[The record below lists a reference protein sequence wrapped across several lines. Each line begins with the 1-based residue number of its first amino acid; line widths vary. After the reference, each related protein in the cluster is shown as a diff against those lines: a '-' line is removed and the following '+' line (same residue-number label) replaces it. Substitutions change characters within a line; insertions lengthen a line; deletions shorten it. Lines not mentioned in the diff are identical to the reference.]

1 MTNNFSLITT
11 TPFSN
16 WKDQIKTAQLS
27 KILIVIVVKNPI
39 KIIRKLSIG
48 KYTKLTLNFN
58 LSFYFS
64 QFCTLAFCA
73 KCRYKTRVYPLSED
87 LSRGDCCKICD
98 RKFFIRE
105 MMKDK

>member
-1 MTNNFSLITT
+1 MV
-11 TPFSN
+11 
-16 WKDQIKTAQLS
+16 QIKTALLS
-27 KILIVIVVKNPI
+27 KIHTVIAVKNPI
-39 KIIRKLSIG
+39 KITKKPSIG
-48 KYTKLTLNFN
+48 KSFSKFYLFHFC
-58 LSFYFS
+58 FYFS

-98 RKFFIRE
+98 RKFYIRE